1 MVDGYNV
8 IGIQHRNIEAE
19 RERLVEALAAY
30 RRRTGHSITVVF
42 DAWRGGSERPTRT
55 SSGGVSVVYSSLGE
69 TADTRIRKI
78 ISRDDVQWIV
88 VSSDREVQA
97 YAWREGSVPVG
108 SEDFLRKLEGGP
120 QAGEFVPLE
129 EDYGPPRR
137 KGSPRR
143 LSKKEKAVDRA
154 LKKL

>member
-1 MVDGYNV
+1 M
-8 IGIQHRNIEAE
+8 EAE
-19 RERLVEALAAY
+19 RERLVEALASY
-30 RRRTGHSITVVF
+30 RKRTGHSITVVF
-42 DAWRGGSERPTRT
+42 DAWRGGSERPTRK
-55 SSGGVSVVYSSLGE
+55 SSRGVTVVYSSLGE
-69 TADTRIRKI
+69 TADARIRKM
-78 ISRDDVQWIV
+78 ISRDDAQWIV

-97 YAWREGSVPVG
+97 QAWREGSVPIG

-120 QAGEFVPLE
+120 PAGDFVPLE

-143 LSKKEKAVDRA
+143 LSKKEKAVERA